1 MVQTKNTSD
10 FSKNKAPQGMPTGH
24 GGKGHGH
31 GPKGMGPR
39 PKLEGK
45 MGDVIKRV
53 MGQVLREYKIHLII
67 VAICI
72 LGASLA
78 SVRGTLFIRTLV
90 DDYITP
96 LIGADNPDFSGLLKA
111 LMGVA
116 FTYLLGVVCSFT
128 YNRLMIY
135 VTQGTM
141 RNLRLK
147 LFDRMESL
155 PINYFDT
162 HAHGDIMSIY
172 TNDIDTLRQLISQSI
187 PQLLN
192 SSITL
197 ISTLVSMI
205 TLSLPLTL
213 IACLMVFVIV
223 NAAKFITG
231 KSGAYFITR
240 QQKLGELN
248 GYIEEMVSGQKVI
261 KVFCHEKKA
270 TERFDVLN
278 EEVRVATSKANSYAN
293 ILMPVNAQLGNL
305 NYVLCAVLGAIM
317 ALYGFGS
324 VTIGSLIAF
333 LQLVKSFTGPINQLS
348 MQLNSVA
355 MAMAG
360 AERVF
365 KLMDETPESD
375 EGVATLVNIEIVD
388 EKILECENTTG
399 HWAWK
404 LVEEGRTEPTYVL
417 QQGDLVMEHVDF
429 GYTDEKMVLHDIK
442 LYAEPGQKIAFVGST
457 GAGKTTITNLI
468 NRFYDIQDGKIL
480 YDGIDIKQ
488 IKKADLRRSLGMVL
502 QDTHL
507 FTGTIMDNIR
517 YGKLDATDEEC
528 IAAAKLANA
537 DSFID
542 RLPDGYDTMLS
553 GDGGNLSQGQRQ
565 LLAIARAAVANPPA
579 LILDEATSSIDTRT
593 EKLVQEGMDSL
604 MKGRTTFVIAH
615 RLSTVRNSDCIM
627 VLEMGRIIERG
638 THEQLIEEKGKYY
651 QLYTGNLE

>member
-1 MVQTKNTSD
+1 
-10 FSKNKAPQGMPTGH
+10 MPGPGH
-24 GGKGHGH
+24 GS
-31 GPKGMGPR
+31 GPRRGMGPK

-45 MGDVIKRV
+45 MSDILKRIFSL
-53 MGQVLREYKIHLII
+53 VLKEYKFHLLI
-67 VAICI
+67 VAVCI
-72 LGASLA
+72 ITGAIV
-78 SVRGTLFIRTLV
+78 SVRGTLFIKTLV

-96 LIGADNPDFSGLLKA
+96 LIGVENPNFGGLLKA
-111 LMGVA
+111 LTTMA
-116 FTYLLGVVCSFT
+116 MIYAIGVVCAFT

-141 RNLRLK
+141 RSLRVK
-147 LFDRMESL
+147 LFNHMETL

-162 HAHGDIMSIY
+162 HAHGDTMSVY
-172 TNDIDTLRQLISQSI
+172 TNDIDTLRQLVSQSL

-197 ISTLVSMI
+197 VSTLVSMI
-205 TLSLPLTL
+205 MLSFPLTL
-213 IACLMVFVIV
+213 IACCMVVVIV

-231 KSGAYFITR
+231 KSGSYFVA
-240 QQKLGELN
+240 QQSALGKAN
-248 GYIEEMVSGQKVI
+248 GFIEEMISGQKVI
-261 KVFCHEKKA
+261 KVFCHEDKSIA
-270 TERFDVLN
+270 QFEALN
-278 EEVRVATSKANSYAN
+278 EDLRLASCNANSYAN
-293 ILMPVNAQLGNL
+293 ILMPVNAQLGNV
-305 NYVLCAVLGAIM
+305 NYVLCAVVGAI
-317 ALYGFGS
+317 L
-324 VTIGSLIAF
+324 SLIGVGGVSIGTLISF

-355 MAMAG
+355 MAAAG

-365 KLMDETPESD
+365 KLMDAQSETDHGIAE
-375 EGVATLVNIEIVD
+375 LVNVHIEDGQLV
-388 EKILECENTTG
+388 ECKETTG

-404 LVEEGRTEPTYVL
+404 LPKNEEYPEETYIL
-417 QQGDLVMEHVDF
+417 QQGDLIMEEVDF
-429 GYTDEKMVLHDIK
+429 GYTDEKMVLHDIS

-468 NRFYDIQDGKIL
+468 NRFYDIQDGKIR
-480 YDGIDIKQ
+480 YDGININK
-488 IKKADLRRSLGMVL
+488 IKKSDLRRSLGMVL

-517 YGKLDATDEEC
+517 YGRLDATDEEC
-528 IAAAKLANA
+528 IEAAKLANA
-537 DSFID
+537 DKFIE
-542 RLPDGYDTMLS
+542 RLPDGYDTLLT

-627 VLEMGRIIERG
+627 VMEMGRIIERG
-638 THEQLIEEKGKYY
+638 THEQLMEQKGKYY
-651 QLYTGNLE
+651 QLYTGKLA

>member
-1 MVQTKNTSD
+1 MA
-10 FSKNKAPQGMPTGH
+10 APRPRQMGQGPR
-24 GGKGHGH
+24 
-31 GPKGMGPR
+31 GMGPK

-45 MGDVIKRV
+45 MGDIFKRV
-53 MGQVLREYKIHLII
+53 MSQVLTEYKVHLVI
-67 VAICI
+67 VAVCI
-72 LGASLA
+72 LGAALA

-96 LIGADNPDFSGLLKA
+96 LIGLENPDFGGLLKA
-111 LMGVA
+111 LMSIGL
-116 FTYLLGVVCSFT
+116 TYLLGVICSFT

-141 RNLRLK
+141 RNLRIK
-147 LFDRMESL
+147 LFNHMESL

-162 HAHGDIMSIY
+162 HAHGDIMSVY
-172 TNDIDTLRQLISQSI
+172 TNDIDTLRQLISQSF

-213 IACLMVFVIV
+213 IACCMVVVIV
-223 NAAKFITG
+223 NVAKFITG
-231 KSGAYFITR
+231 KSGTFFIAR
-240 QQKLGELN
+240 QQKLGQLN
-248 GYIEEMVSGQKVI
+248 GYIEEMVGGQKVI
-261 KVFCHEKKA
+261 KVFCHEDKA
-270 TERFDVLN
+270 IEQFEVLN
-278 EEVRVATSKANSYAN
+278 EEVRVATANANSYAN
-293 ILMPVNAQLGNL
+293 IMMPVNAQLGNL
-305 NYVLCAVLGAIM
+305 NYVLCAMLGAIM
-317 ALYGFGS
+317 ALYGVGS
-324 VTIGSLIAF
+324 VTVGTLIAF

-348 MQLNSVA
+348 MQLNSVV

-365 KLMDETPESD
+365 KLMDEMPEAD
-375 EGVATLVNIEIVD
+375 EGIATLVNIEIVENEIVET
-388 EKILECENTTG
+388 EKTTG
-399 HWAWK
+399 SWAWK
-404 LVEEGRTEPTYVL
+404 LYEEDQNEPTYIL
-417 QQGDLVMEHVDF
+417 QQGDLVMENVDF

-468 NRFYDIQDGKIL
+468 NRFYDIQDGKIR
-480 YDGIDIKQ
+480 YDGIDVKQ

-517 YGKLDATDEEC
+517 YGRLDATDEEC
-528 IAAAKLANA
+528 MKAAKLANA
-537 DSFID
+537 DSFIE
-542 RLPDGYDTMLS
+542 RLPEGYQTMLT

-638 THEQLIEEKGKYY
+638 THEQLMDEKGKYY

>member
-1 MVQTKNTSD
+1 MA
-10 FSKNKAPQGMPTGH
+10 APQRGP
-24 GGKGHGH
+24 GH
-31 GPKGMGPR
+31 GPRGMGPK

-45 MGDVIKRV
+45 MGDIIKRV
-53 MGQVLREYKIHLII
+53 MTQVLKEYKIHLVI
-67 VAICI
+67 VAVCI
-72 LGASLA
+72 LGAALA

-96 LIGADNPDFSGLLKA
+96 LIGVGSPDFSGLLKA
-111 LMGVA
+111 LMSIA
-116 FTYLLGVVCSFT
+116 LTYLLGVICSFT

-147 LFDRMESL
+147 LFNHMESL

-162 HAHGDIMSIY
+162 HAHGDIMSVY

-205 TLSLPLTL
+205 SLSLPLTL
-213 IACLMVFVIV
+213 IACCMVVVIV

-231 KSGAYFITR
+231 KSGAFFITR
-240 QQKLGELN
+240 QQKLGQLN
-248 GYIEEMVSGQKVI
+248 GFIEEMVSGQKVV
-261 KVFCHEKKA
+261 KVFCHEEKA
-270 TERFDVLN
+270 IERFEVLN
-278 EEVRVATSKANSYAN
+278 EEVRVATSNANSYAN

-324 VTIGSLIAF
+324 VTVGTLITF

-365 KLMDETPESD
+365 KLMDEVPEAD
-375 EGVATLVNIEIVD
+375 EGIATLVNIEVKGTEIV
-388 EKILECENTTG
+388 ECEKSTG
-399 HWAWK
+399 SWAWK
-404 LVEEGRTEPTYVL
+404 LYEEGYEEPTYVL
-417 QQGDLVMEHVDF
+417 QQGDLVMENVDF

-468 NRFYDIQDGKIL
+468 NRFYDIQDGKIR
-480 YDGIDIKQ
+480 YDGIDIKR

-542 RLPDGYDTMLS
+542 RLPEGYQTMLT

-627 VLEMGRIIERG
+627 VLELGRIIERG
-638 THEQLIEEKGKYY
+638 THEQLMEQRGKYY